1 MAFISCH
8 LSLSPSFSEAVSHPI
23 PLSLSLGKV
32 IHSHSYRHP
41 EPFSG
46 QSVVVL
52 GAGASGLDISLELGR
67 SNAQVTLSHGKPT
80 LPFPL
85 PYGVHQA
92 TPVEEIQEDGSL
104 RFLDGSI
111 TQAQVLLLCTG
122 YNFSYPF
129 LEPARLGLE
138 VQEHLVTPLY
148 RFLMPP
154 AFPSLFI
161 IGICKIICPFPHFHC
176 QVRLMVMLIIL
187 FFVKQN
193 VWLPHPSLPHYIL
206 FILSLI
212 AFLFFPFFLSLYQ
225 SLSLALPLFLSGPVC
240 PGSAG
245 GLGGPAIAG

>member
-1 MAFISCH
+1 MAFIS
-8 LSLSPSFSEAVSHPI
+8 SLYL
-23 PLSLSLGKV
+23 PLSLNLYLIPSPRISLGKV

-104 RFLDGSI
+104 RFQDGSI

-148 RFLMPP
+148 RSLMPP

-187 FFVKQN
+187 FLWNKMSVY
-193 VWLPHPSLPHYIL
+193 PIPPSLYLVHSLSYCFFVIS
-206 FILSLI
+206 LSLSI
-212 AFLFFPFFLSLYQ
+212 
-225 SLSLALPLFLSGPVC
+225 SLALPLFLSGPVC

-245 GLGGPAIAG
+245 GLRGPAIAG